1 MAFGCDAAPANL
13 DRLVLSGPGTMNEA
27 ATHPVVRRGCSDVF
41 RLWMSVAV
49 GAPWSA
55 AFMLALLI
63 LGLVAVQTDSDG
75 EFRIEISQAC
85 S

>member
-1 MAFGCDAAPANL
+1 
-13 DRLVLSGPGTMNEA
+13 MNEA
-27 ATHPVVRRGCSDVF
+27 AHHPEVPRGCSDVF

-49 GAPWSA
+49 GTPWSA
-55 AFMLALLI
+55 TFVLVLLI

-75 EFRIEISQAC
+75 EFGIEIGQAC